1 MAPNDYSIKSKQTAI
16 LLSTRLWCAFPVL
29 VNNAP
34 PSPLWSQHCLSLYLS
49 LLLLQVLSCLSAFV
63 HTVPSPWN
71 RSHMLFLQSA
81 LPPTYS
87 QMHPL
92 RLTLNP
98 SSSVELSR
106 LKISLTFSCAAT
118 TTWSMC
124 TIYPVWQKCAS
135 ASFIPLNKSSC
146 VLLVCSGVRAPG
158 PVSNT
163 R

>member
-16 LLSTRLWCAFPVL
+16 LLLSTRLWCAFPVL

-34 PSPLWSQHCLSLYLS
+34 PSPLRSQHYLSLYLS
-49 LLLLQVLSCLSAFV
+49 LLLLPVLSCLSAFV
-63 HTVPSPWN
+63 HSVPSPWN
-71 RSHMLFLQSA
+71 RPHMLFLQSA

-106 LKISLTFSCAAT
+106 LKISLTFSCATIT
-118 TTWSMC
+118 TCSKC
-124 TIYPVWQKCAS
+124 TIYPVLQKCAS
-135 ASFIPLNKSSC
+135 TSFIPLNKSSC
-146 VLLVCSGVRAPG
+146 VLLIFSGVRAPG

-163 R
+163 